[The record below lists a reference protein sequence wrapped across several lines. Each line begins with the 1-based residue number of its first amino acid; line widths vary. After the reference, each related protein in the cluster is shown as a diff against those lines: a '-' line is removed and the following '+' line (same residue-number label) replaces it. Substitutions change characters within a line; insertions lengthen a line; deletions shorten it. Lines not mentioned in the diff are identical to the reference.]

1 MLLKQILVI
10 NDSLKSGDIFK
21 IKQIFDYFL
30 KNTNSNL
37 ITSSEFKK
45 YKTEIEKNYYR
56 TLSKFI
62 ASRQFEAFRQLV
74 NYSDKLEI
82 FIDVKKIP
90 FRFEII
96 SDLHLIGIQS
106 GQIGAIFDVI
116 RFYNEYNL
124 FDRDFTN
131 EELRLLED
139 LKKDKLLLENLKDL
153 FGKVTNS
160 LVFYACKII
169 PYDLYI
175 LYKNYFNTSL
185 ISEDNFYPRSSLNI
199 SNLLRYF
206 DRYSVYG
213 LSVENMGNVKGFIR
227 SFERHYLKAKNEPNK
242 QDLNLLQFKFKR
254 KTHLVSI
261 NNILKNKDKI
271 LGNEEKYDYFSL
283 SMVLLG
289 GLGPQ
294 GHGFTYS
301 TPRGEIIE
309 ICSDIKENDAIIIKY
324 KQFLKRQFLK
334 RLNKEMAHKNIDTT
348 TIQKIIDYLLEI
360 INEKEIINYYKKD
373 LILEQINSFL
383 RENLETYYNNN
394 IELHNLMN
402 KISNAMKIILRPI
415 KMEDQFKTRM
425 YLVDEDKVK
434 SEDIA
439 KLTSLKDKSHYD
451 VLRERSFFQNEIKW
465 FFNDYSEEF
474 LKFEDIL

>member
-10 NDSLKSGDIFK
+10 NDSLKSGDI
-21 IKQIFDYFL
+21 IRINHIFDYIL
-30 KNTNSNL
+30 KKSNSSL

-56 TLSKFI
+56 ALSYFLETKKFY
-62 ASRQFEAFRQLV
+62 AFRQLI

-96 SDLHLIGIQS
+96 SRLHLNGVQT
-106 GQIGAIFDVI
+106 GQIGAIFPVI

-131 EELRLLED
+131 EELKLLKD
-139 LKKDKLLLENLKDL
+139 LKKDKILLANLKDL
-153 FGKVTNS
+153 FGNVTNS

-169 PYDLYI
+169 PKDLYI
-175 LYKNYFNTSL
+175 LYKDVFNRSL
-185 ISEDNFYPRSSLNI
+185 ISEDNFYPRGSLNI
-199 SNLLRYF
+199 SPLLRYF

-213 LSVENMGNVKGFIR
+213 LSVENLGNVKRFIR
-227 SFERHYLKAKNEPNK
+227 SFERNYLKAKNESDK
-242 QDLNLLQFKFKR
+242 QDLDLIEFKFKR

-301 TPRGEIIE
+301 TPKGEIVE

-334 RLNKEMAHKNIDTT
+334 RLNKEMKHKNIDTT
-348 TIQKIIDYLLEI
+348 IIKKIIDYLLEI

-383 RENLETYYNNN
+383 RRNLETYYNNDA
-394 IELHNLMN
+394 ELHNLMN

-425 YLVDEDKVK
+425 YLVDEDKVR

-474 LKFEDIL
+474 FKFEDRF

>member
-1 MLLKQILVI
+1 MI
-10 NDSLKSGDIFK
+10 
-21 IKQIFDYFL
+21 
-30 KNTNSNL
+30 
-37 ITSSEFKK
+37 
-45 YKTEIEKNYYR
+45 
-56 TLSKFI
+56 
-62 ASRQFEAFRQLV
+62 
-74 NYSDKLEI
+74 
-82 FIDVKKIP
+82 VKKIP
-90 FRFEII
+90 FRFETI
-96 SDLHLIGIQS
+96 SDLHLIGIQA
-106 GQIGAIFDVI
+106 GQVGAIFDVI

-131 EELRLLED
+131 EELKLLEE
-139 LKKDKLLLENLKDL
+139 LKKDKILLANLKEL

-160 LVFYACKII
+160 LIFYSCKII

-185 ISEDNFYPRSSLNI
+185 ISEDNSYPRTSPNI
-199 SNLLRYF
+199 SILLRYF

-213 LSVENMGNVKGFIR
+213 LSVENLGKAKGFIG
-227 SFERHYLKAKNEPNK
+227 SFERNHLKAKNESNK
-242 QDLNLLQFKFKR
+242 QDLDLLKFKFKR

-271 LGNEEKYDYFSL
+271 LGNGNEEKFDYFSL

-301 TPRGEIIE
+301 TPRGEIVE
-309 ICSDIKENDAIIIKY
+309 ICSDIKENEAIIIKY

-334 RLNKEMAHKNIDTT
+334 RLNKKLIHKNINSEI
-348 TIQKIIDYLLEI
+348 IQKIIDYLLEI

-373 LILEQINSFL
+373 LILDQINSFL
-383 RENLETYYNNN
+383 AKNLETFYNNDK
-394 IELHNLMN
+394 ELHNLMN

-474 LKFEDIL
+474 FKFEDKL